1 VIDRSLAS
9 LEVLGAGTGKD
20 QGYEIDD
27 IDRINDIVVVAVLG
41 STKYEG
47 VPKSKSRQRT
57 RCFIKICLQ
66 ISHHS
71 EHRPAPFGRL

>member
-27 IDRINDIVVVAVLG
+27 IDRINDIVAVAVLG

-47 VPKSKSRQRT
+47 VPKSKSR
-57 RCFIKICLQ
+57 
-66 ISHHS
+66 
-71 EHRPAPFGRL
+71 